1 MGGKC
6 YRLLP
11 EKENTVYSIGSENKG
26 LLQLMSFYL
35 VDCKPSSVEGLDWK
49 RTLEWDFEAQN
60 HSCKWIHSGI
70 CEMVQVMNNHEQQ
83 QKKIPNWLTD
93 SLVPNDDKWAF
104 LINSC

>member
-26 LLQLMSFYL
+26 LLQLMSFYF

-70 CEMVQVMNNHEQQ
+70 CEMVQVMNNLHKE
-83 QKKIPNWLTD
+83 D
-93 SLVPNDDKWAF
+93 S
-104 LINSC
+104 